1 VSELFR
7 RPDRMST
14 ELQLID
20 TIFFSDKRKNL
31 LLLLK
36 DGPKTIEEIKT
47 ELEVSSSPIMT
58 QIRVLLKE
66 GLLVQKRDVYELSVK
81 GKLIVPKVEPLL
93 STFQVFDE
101 NHDYWAR
108 QDLRTL
114 PPHLLDRIGEL
125 GSCKEIVPEK
135 THIFDYPPEIMGPL
149 YKSKI
154 VMEVSSFFRPG
165 YPDLYLDLAEKGIE
179 VSLVLEKPIYVKLI
193 SDYQKDVQKFI
204 HMENAHLF
212 VCNNEIELASSIV
225 TDRFIS
231 FSLISRDGRYYN
243 HEMVSF
249 EKSALSWGQEL
260 FSYYLGMSQQITRI

>member
-1 VSELFR
+1 
-7 RPDRMST
+7 M

-47 ELEVSSSPIMT
+47 ELEVSSSPIMA
-58 QIRVLLKE
+58 QIRILLKDE
-66 GLLVQKRDVYELSVK
+66 LIVQKKDTYELSVK
-81 GKLIVPKVEPLL
+81 GKLIVPKMEPLL

-108 QDLRTL
+108 QNLRTL

-125 GSCKEIVPEK
+125 GTCKELVPER
-135 THIFDYPPEIMGPL
+135 THIFDYPPEIMDPL
-149 YKSKI
+149 YRSKT

-165 YPDLYLDLAEKGIE
+165 YPGLYLDLAKRNIQ
-179 VSLVLEKPIYVKLI
+179 VSLILEKPIFEKLI
-193 SDYQKDVQKFI
+193 SDHKKD
-204 HMENAHLF
+204 MEEFLNLENTRLF
-212 VCNNEIELASSIV
+212 TCAQRIELASSII

-231 FSLISRDGRYYN
+231 LSMVSKDGRYYN
-243 HEMVSF
+243 HEMISF
-249 EKSALSWGQEL
+249 EKSALAWGKEL
-260 FSYYLGMSQQITRI
+260 FDYYKDLSEEISKV

>member
-1 VSELFR
+1 
-7 RPDRMST
+7 MSM

-36 DGPKTIEEIKT
+36 GGPKTIEEIKT
-47 ELEVSSSPIMT
+47 GLEVSSSPIMA
-58 QIRVLLKE
+58 QIRILLKE
-66 GLLVQKRDVYELSVK
+66 GLLVQKGDSYELSIK
-81 GKLIVPKVEPLL
+81 GKLIVPKMESLL

-125 GSCKEIVPEK
+125 GSCKELLPDR
-135 THIFDYPPEIMGPL
+135 THIFDYPPEIMNPL
-149 YKSKI
+149 YRSKT

-165 YPDLYLDLAEKGIE
+165 YPSLYLDLSKRGIE
-179 VSLVLEKPIYVKLI
+179 VSLVLEKPIYEKLI
-193 SDYQKDVQKFI
+193 AEYRADVEEFLNL
-204 HMENAHLF
+204 ENTRLF
-212 VCNNEIELASSIV
+212 VCDRKIELASSIV
-225 TDRFIS
+225 TDCFVSLSMIS
-231 FSLISRDGRYYN
+231 KEGRYYN

-249 EKSALSWGQEL
+249 EKSALVWGQEL
-260 FSYYLGMSQQITRI
+260 FNYYRDMSEQIIQI

>member
-1 VSELFR
+1 
-7 RPDRMST
+7 MST

-47 ELEVSSSPIMT
+47 GLEVSSSPIMA
-58 QIRVLLKE
+58 QIRILLKD
-66 GLLVQKRDVYELSVK
+66 GLLVQNGASYELSVK
-81 GKLIVPKVEPLL
+81 GKLIVPKMELL
-93 STFQVFDE
+93 LFTFQVFDE

-125 GSCKEIVPEK
+125 GSCKELVPDR
-135 THIFDYPPEIMGPL
+135 THIFDYPPEIMDPL
-149 YKSKI
+149 YRSRT

-165 YPDLYLDLAEKGIE
+165 YPGLYLDLAKRGIE
-179 VSLVLEKPIYVKLI
+179 VSLVLEGAIYEKLI
-193 SDYQKDVQKFI
+193 SDYRGEVEEFI
-204 HMENAHLF
+204 NMENTRLF
-212 VCNNEIELASSIV
+212 VCYHKIELASSIV

-231 FSLISRDGRYYN
+231 LSMISKEGRYYN

-249 EKSALSWGQEL
+249 EKSALAWGQEL
-260 FSYYLGMSQQITRI
+260 FNYYRDMSEQITQI

>member
-1 VSELFR
+1 
-7 RPDRMST
+7 MSM

-47 ELEVSSSPIMT
+47 ELEVSSSPIMA
-58 QIRVLLKE
+58 QIRILLKE
-66 GLLVQKRDVYELSVK
+66 GLLVQKGDDYELSIK
-81 GKLIVPKVEPLL
+81 GKLIVPKMEPLL

-108 QDLRTL
+108 QNLRIL

-125 GSCKEIVPEK
+125 GSCKELIPDR
-135 THIFDYPPEIMGPL
+135 THIFDYPPEIMDPL
-149 YKSKI
+149 YRSKT
-154 VMEVSSFFRPG
+154 VMEISSFFRPG
-165 YPDLYLDLAEKGIE
+165 YPNLYLDLAKRGIE
-179 VSLVLEKPIYVKLI
+179 VSLILERPIYEKLI
-193 SDYQKDVQKFI
+193 SDFRAEVEEFLNLK
-204 HMENAHLF
+204 NTSLF
-212 VCNNEIELASSIV
+212 VCENKIELASSIV

-231 FSLISRDGRYYN
+231 ISMISKEGRYYN

-249 EKSALSWGQEL
+249 EKSALTWGQEL
-260 FSYYLGMSQQITRI
+260 FNYYKDVSEPITQI

>member
-1 VSELFR
+1 
-7 RPDRMST
+7 MSM

-47 ELEVSSSPIMT
+47 ELEVSSSPIMA
-58 QIRVLLKE
+58 QIRILLKD
-66 GLLVQKRDVYELSVK
+66 GLLVQKKDVYELSVK
-81 GKLIVPKVEPLL
+81 GKLIVPKMEPLL

-108 QDLRTL
+108 QDLCTL

-125 GSCKEIVPEK
+125 GNCKEIVPER
-135 THIFDYPPEIMGPL
+135 THIFDYPPEIMDPL
-149 YKSKI
+149 YRSKR

-165 YPDLYLDLAEKGIE
+165 YPNLYLDLAKKGIE
-179 VSLVLEKPIYVKLI
+179 VSLVLERPIYLKLI
-193 SDYQKDVQKFI
+193 SDYRKDVEEFI
-204 HMENAHLF
+204 NMENTRLF
-212 VCNNEIELASSIV
+212 VCDNKIELASSIV
-225 TDRFIS
+225 TDLFIS
-231 FSLISRDGRYYN
+231 LSLVSKDGRYYN

-260 FSYYLGMSQQITRI
+260 FNYYMEMSDQITKI

>member
-1 VSELFR
+1 
-7 RPDRMST
+7 MSM

-47 ELEVSSSPIMT
+47 ELEVSSSPIMA
-58 QIRVLLKE
+58 QIRILLKD
-66 GLLVQKRDVYELSVK
+66 GLLVQKKDIYELSVK
-81 GKLIVPKVEPLL
+81 GKLIVPKMEPLL

-108 QDLRTL
+108 QDLRIL
-114 PPHLLDRIGEL
+114 PSHLLDRIGEL
-125 GSCKEIVPEK
+125 GNCKELVPER
-135 THIFDYPPEIMGPL
+135 THIFDYPPEIMDPL
-149 YKSKI
+149 YRSET

-165 YPDLYLDLAEKGIE
+165 YPHLYLDLAKKGIK
-179 VSLVLEKPIYVKLI
+179 VSLVLERPIYMKLI
-193 SDYQKDVQKFI
+193 SDHRKDVEEFI
-204 HMENAHLF
+204 NMENASLF
-212 VCNNEIELASSIV
+212 VCDNKIELASSIV
-225 TDRFIS
+225 TDLFMSLSMIS
-231 FSLISRDGRYYN
+231 KDGRYYN

-260 FSYYLGMSQQITRI
+260 FSYYMDMSEQITQI